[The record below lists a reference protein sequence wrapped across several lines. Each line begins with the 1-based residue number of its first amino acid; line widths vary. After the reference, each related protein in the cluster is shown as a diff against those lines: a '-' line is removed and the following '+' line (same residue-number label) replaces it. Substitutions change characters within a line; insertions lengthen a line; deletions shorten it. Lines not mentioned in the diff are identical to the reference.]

1 MSKNKKFAGYGMH
14 EFYMPKTC
22 AGHTNRRSRT
32 KCKFYNF
39 ETKLCRKIFNTC
51 VGPTICEQYTEIN
64 SAPKTLIGV
73 KVHNKYYGEGVVVS
87 DNGEYCKIQYNE
99 TDIQCRKERLLELIK
114 T

>member
-1 MSKNKKFAGYGMH
+1 MECMNFICPKRVQNIQIEEVEPNVSFIILKPNYVERFLTLVQAPLFVNK
-14 EFYMPKTC
+14 
-22 AGHTNRRSRT
+22 
-32 KCKFYNF
+32 
-39 ETKLCRKIFNTC
+39 
-51 VGPTICEQYTEIN
+51 YTEIN

-99 TDIQCRKERLLELIK
+99 TAIQCKKERLLELIK